1 MIFDFRLR
9 PPYKSFA
16 NLSIFNPVCNDVP
29 PHNVNA
35 RRTESAHQK
44 SFPLFLDEMKEAGIT
59 AGVIMGRP
67 GLKNWAG
74 GVPNEDVRDLANE
87 YPGTFYPFGG
97 VDVSAGIL
105 PALAEVRR
113 CHEWG
118 FKGIAVEP
126 GFCEPPLKPD
136 NARLYPVYAL
146 CAELGMVLVM
156 TDSLFL
162 GADID
167 YCNPV
172 YVQHV
177 ADDFPTLQIA
187 VSHACYPW
195 IMQMLNIMLRCPNL
209 WIIPDMYMHNRTA
222 PGNQLYSDGVRW
234 LDGERIL
241 FGSAYPCYDM
251 RQAVD
256 DFKRFDFDERLTRK
270 VLWENAHKL
279 LALDSK

>member
-9 PPYKSFA
+9 PAYKDFTK
-16 NLSIFNPVCNDVP
+16 LSIFNPVCNDEP

-35 RRTESAHQK
+35 WRSESAHQK
-44 SFPLFLDEMKEAGIT
+44 SFPLFLGEMKEAGIT
-59 AGVIMGRP
+59 KGVVMGRP
-67 GLKNWAG
+67 GMKNWAG
-74 GVPNEDVRDLANE
+74 SVPNETIRELAQE
-87 YPGTFYPFGG
+87 YPDKFVPFGG
-97 VDVSAGIL
+97 VDVSGGIL

-146 CAELGMVLVM
+146 VAELDMVLVI
-156 TDSLFL
+156 TDSMFL
-162 GADID
+162 GPDVEFS
-167 YCNPV
+167 NPV

-177 ADDFPTLQIA
+177 ADDFPMLQIA

-195 IMQMLNIMLRCPNL
+195 LMQMVNILLRCPNL
-209 WIIPDMYMHNRTA
+209 WIIPDMYMHNRNA
-222 PGNQLYSDGVRW
+222 PGNQIYDDAVRW

-251 RQAVD
+251 RQAVH
-256 DFKRFDFDERLTRK
+256 DFKRFNFDERLTRK
-270 VLWENAHKL
+270 VLWENAQKL
-279 LALDSK
+279 LKLAD